1 MSKGE
6 TSVYICADGTLTYG
20 PYGGKKKIV
29 PQALPIAIA
38 HDEDEA
44 KRLIVTIGRA
54 AYDVPEADAH
64 FEQQLKGKRIEPG
77 YGPTYRYYYSGPEF
91 ERDNVDTLFAVREAV
106 EQRLAR
112 IRHRDGT
119 E

>member
-1 MSKGE
+1 MPDGR
-6 TSVYICADGTLTYG
+6 TSVYICADSTLTYG
-20 PYGGKKKIV
+20 PYGGRKKIV
-29 PQALPIAIA
+29 PEALPIAITES
-38 HDEDEA
+38 EDEA

-64 FEQQLKGKRIEPG
+64 FERQLKGKPIPPG

-91 ERDNVDTLFAVREAV
+91 ERDNVETLPAVREAV